1 MEENTVVPEV
11 ATEQNVIFVKLVFRK
26 EKNLS
31 KLLNP
36 KFKRLKDAF
45 YKVFLFHY

>member
-1 MEENTVVPEV
+1 MEENTVVLGV
-11 ATEQNVIFVKLVFRK
+11 ATEQNVIFVKVVFQK

-31 KLLNP
+31 KLLNL
-36 KFKRLKDAF
+36 KFKRLKDTF

>member
-1 MEENTVVPEV
+1 MEENTAVQGV
-11 ATEQNVIFVKLVFRK
+11 ATEQNVIFVKIVFQK

-36 KFKRLKDAF
+36 KSKRLKDAF